1 MNGIKKLVVLD
12 HGEQSVTVYNY
23 DENIWETPEDF
34 TDENGNYVLDS
45 NCQWMVVDDL
55 NIKIV

>member
-23 DENIWETPEDF
+23 DENIWESPEDF
-34 TDENGNYVLDS
+34 TDENGIYVLDS
-45 NCQWMVVDDL
+45 NCQWIVVEEL
-55 NIKIV
+55 NIKIF